1 MSPTVHVPLD
11 LLSAHAAGTAPEPVS
26 LAVACHLALCAACRA
41 QAAALEAVGGA
52 LLDDGPSVPMAGGA
66 LDAVLAQL
74 DAPAPAPA
82 ARPPV
87 PAWARAL
94 GTIPGPLRPYL
105 PDAPRWERPVPGV
118 RQVGLPLSMGGTPVR
133 LVELRAGFEVPLH
146 GHEGTEL
153 NLVLRG
159 GFDDLGSGETFLP
172 GDLSVRGAEVEHGI
186 RTHRDGPCTV
196 LVVLEGRM
204 QPRTLL
210 GHVAAWVSGF

>member
-1 MSPTVHVPLD
+1 M
-11 LLSAHAAGTAPEPVS
+11 
-26 LAVACHLALCAACRA
+26 
-41 QAAALEAVGGA
+41 
-52 LLDDGPSVPMAGGA
+52 
-66 LDAVLAQL
+66 
-74 DAPAPAPA
+74 
-82 ARPPV
+82 
-87 PAWARAL
+87 
-94 GTIPGPLRPYL
+94 
-105 PDAPRWERPVPGV
+105 PGV
-118 RQVGLPLSMGGTPVR
+118 RQVGLPLSMAGTPVR

-210 GHVAAWVSGF
+210 GHVAVWVSGF